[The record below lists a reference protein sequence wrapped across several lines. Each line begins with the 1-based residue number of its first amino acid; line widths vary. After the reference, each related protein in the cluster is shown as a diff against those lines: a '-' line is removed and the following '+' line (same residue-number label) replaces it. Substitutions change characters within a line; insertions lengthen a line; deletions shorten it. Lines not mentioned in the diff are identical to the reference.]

1 LAVLLVKT
9 AFFFSSIV
17 QMETTNKSTN
27 IYYIIATLLIVAD
40 QVTKFLV
47 KGFPFFGINYKGM
60 QLGESFE
67 VIGDFVKFTFV
78 ENPGMAFGISFG
90 WGKIFLSL
98 FSVLASIGLA
108 IIIKKISFTH
118 TVIRIGT
125 MLIFAGATGN
135 LIDRCFYGVIFGEN
149 PLFYGYV
156 VDFIE
161 VNIPDVNVFGYQ
173 YTSWPVFNIADS
185 CVFVG
190 VILMMIFNAKIPSLQ
205 ELKQG
210 YYTPQIEK
218 TDAVN
223 TEGSTSQTN
232 PSGNE

>member
-1 LAVLLVKT
+1 METKNK
-9 AFFFSSIV
+9 SSI
-17 QMETTNKSTN
+17 
-27 IYYIIATLLIVAD
+27 IYYAIATLLIVAD

-47 KGFPFFGINYKGM
+47 KGFPFFGLNYKGM

-98 FSVLASIGLA
+98 FSVLASIVLA
-108 IIIKKISFTH
+108 IIIKKISFAH
-118 TVIRIGT
+118 TIIRIGS

-161 VNIPDVNVFGYQ
+161 VNIPDVNVFGYH

-185 CVFVG
+185 CVFIG

-210 YYTPQIEK
+210 FYTPIVEQNQEILPIE
-218 TDAVN
+218 
-223 TEGSTSQTN
+223 SQRQTN
-232 PSGNE
+232 ERGNE